1 MLSSMDLDLSPGSRI
16 LVDSSA
22 LVYLVEDVPRRGS
35 AVSAFLD
42 RVRSAGGRPFA
53 SVLTL
58 TELLERPLSRGDR
71 ELALRYR
78 RFLADSSLLVL
89 VPVDAEVA
97 ERAARILGEGTF
109 DPRSRKLPELRPGD
123 PGSSRFGVSFADAVH
138 LASAL
143 VHGAEAVLT
152 NDEAWRDVPE
162 APPVY
167 LVDEIAAEL
176 EWS

>member
-1 MLSSMDLDLSPGSRI
+1 MNLDLAPGSRV

-22 LVYLVEDVPRRGS
+22 LVYLVEDVPRRGA

-42 RVRSAGGRPFA
+42 LVKASGGRPFA
-53 SVLTL
+53 SVLVM
-58 TELLERPLSRGDR
+58 TELMSRPLSRGDS

-89 VPVDAEVA
+89 VPVDAEVS
-97 ERAARILGEGTF
+97 ERAAAVLAGGSFE
-109 DPRSRKLPELRPGD
+109 PRARGLPGFRPAD
-123 PGSSRFGVSFADAVH
+123 PGSSRFGVSFADAVQ
-138 LASAL
+138 LATAL
-143 VHGAEAVLT
+143 VHGADAILT

-162 APPVY
+162 APPVF

-176 EWS
+176 T